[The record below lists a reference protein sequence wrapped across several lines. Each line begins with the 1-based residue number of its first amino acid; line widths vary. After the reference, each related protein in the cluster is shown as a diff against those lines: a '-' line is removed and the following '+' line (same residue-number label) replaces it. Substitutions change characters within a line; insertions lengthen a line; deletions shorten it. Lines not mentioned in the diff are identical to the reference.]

1 MNMCGWLAVVV
12 VWCGGTKAIAESIVR
27 QQRTHSAIKQS
38 SSICSGIIKTYC
50 HAHAPVRKIGQAAI
64 Q

>member
-1 MNMCGWLAVVV
+1 MNMCGWLAAVV
-12 VWCGGTKAIAESIVR
+12 VWCGTKAIADSIVR
-27 QQRTHSAIKQS
+27 QQSAIKQS

-50 HAHAPVRKIGQAAI
+50 HAPVRKIGQAASQAAI